1 MFQDKFVFSQ
11 ITAFLDRNHFNYL
24 ARKYG
29 GDKYVKHLTCWK
41 QLLALMFGQLSNR
54 ESLRDLIVALEPHQ
68 SKCFH
73 LGLGRK
79 PIAKTTLATANQNRD
94 YRIFEE
100 FAFYMMTQA
109 REKRATDIFK
119 IGGKVYAFDSTT
131 IPLCLSVF
139 WWAKFRK
146 KKGGVKAHV
155 LYDLEAQVPAFYH
168 ITTASVY
175 DSKAMPEIPY
185 ETGAYYV
192 FDRGYN
198 NFGELYRIQ
207 RMESFFVVRAKSNL
221 QYRCVRWKRRMPKN
235 ILTDAEIELM
245 VYKSRKD
252 YPENLRLVRYYDE
265 EQDRKFLFLTNAVD
279 LTALQVA
286 DLYKNRWQIELF
298 FKWLKQHLKIKKFW
312 GTTENAVRIQ
322 ISAAITAYCLV
333 AIVQHD
339 MKLKRSTYEVLQILS
354 ISLTDKTPLRE
365 LFDKTYSNDVK
376 EQFGP
381 LIPGLFD

>member
-1 MFQDKFVFSQ
+1 MNKDKYVFAQLLEYLDYDKFRHLV
-11 ITAFLDRNHFNYL
+11 D
-24 ARKYG
+24 KYDG
-29 GDKYVKHLTCWK
+29 NRYVKHLTCWN

-54 ESLRDLIVALEPHQ
+54 ESLRDVIVALEAHR

-94 YRIFEE
+94 FRIFEE

-119 IGGKVYAFDSTT
+119 LGGKVYAFDSTT

-235 ILTDAEIELM
+235 ILTDAEIELT

-265 EQDRKFLFLTNAVD
+265 EQDREFMFLTNAMD
-279 LTALQVA
+279 LTAQQIA

-339 MKLKRSTYEVLQILS
+339 MQLKRSTYEVLQILS
-354 ISLTDKTPLRE
+354 MSLTDKTPLRE

-376 EQFGP
+376 EQLGP

>member
-1 MFQDKFVFSQ
+1 MNKDKYVFAQLLEYLDYDKFRHLV
-11 ITAFLDRNHFNYL
+11 DNYDGN
-24 ARKYG
+24 R
-29 GDKYVKHLTCWK
+29 YVKHLTCWN

-54 ESLRDLIVALEPHQ
+54 ESLRDVIVALEAHR

-94 YRIFEE
+94 FRIFEE

-119 IGGKVYAFDSTT
+119 LGGKVYAFDSTT

-221 QYRCVRWKRRMPKN
+221 QYKCVRWKRRMPKN
-235 ILTDAEIELM
+235 ILTDAEIELT

-265 EQDRKFLFLTNAVD
+265 EQDREFMFLTNAMD
-279 LTALQVA
+279 LTAQQIA

-322 ISAAITAYCLV
+322 ISAAITTYCLV
-333 AIVQHD
+333 AVVQHD
-339 MKLKRSTYEVLQILS
+339 MQLKRSTYEVLQILS
-354 ISLTDKTPLRE
+354 MSLTDKTTLRE

-376 EQFGP
+376 EQLGP